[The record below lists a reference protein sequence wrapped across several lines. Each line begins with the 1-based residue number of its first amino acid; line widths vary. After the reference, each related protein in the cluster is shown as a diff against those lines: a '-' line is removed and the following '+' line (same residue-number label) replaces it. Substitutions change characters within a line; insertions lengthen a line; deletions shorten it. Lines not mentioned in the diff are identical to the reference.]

1 MARCKSP
8 GKNFAM
14 QGQTT
19 FITPEEI
26 EELTGYVRR
35 PAQTRWLERH
45 SFSFTLTRSGRPI
58 VLRAEME
65 RHLLGNRQATKPM
78 EDCPHWDRIA

>member
-1 MARCKSP
+1 MVRRKSP

-19 FITPEEI
+19 FITPEET

-45 SFSFTLTRSGRPI
+45 GFSFTITRSGRPI

-65 RHLLGNRQATKPM
+65 RHLLGNGQTITPT

>member
-1 MARCKSP
+1 
-8 GKNFAM
+8 M

-19 FITPEEI
+19 FITPEET

-45 SFSFTLTRSGRPI
+45 GFSFALTRSGRPI

-65 RHLLGNRQATKPM
+65 RHLLGNRQATTSM